1 MSSISNTNS
10 ILPLFILMM
19 LHCAHRGS
27 RADGNMPVET
37 LFFLFV
43 FVFKFS
49 AGELSVSGVWKR
61 VDLTAFAHASG
72 PAAARASPAPVRLR
86 ASEFKCRRWL
96 CFKRESRRTRV
107 THFMSLF
114 QLRRTLKLGLAR
126 VWFET
131 TQTQKFRSH
140 GPSYFKFRS
149 PGLRLMM
156 CRGNARC
163 L

>member
-1 MSSISNTNS
+1 
-10 ILPLFILMM
+10 M

-96 CFKRESRRTRV
+96 CFKPQANFETRPGSSLVRDNSDSKVPKSR
-107 THFMSLF
+107 SELF
-114 QLRRTLKLGLAR
+114 QVSEPGPQAHDVPWKRAVPVTGSSSSEARPRLGCPALGR
-126 VWFET
+126 NSS
-131 TQTQKFRSH
+131 R
-140 GPSYFKFRS
+140 
-149 PGLRLMM
+149 
-156 CRGNARC
+156 NC
-163 L
+163 LH